1 MSPAKAGSIEPTWTE
16 ARREHRPLFPT
27 FTCTTPRPR
36 ADSGRTLAHPKPWEW
51 EVQAHIRQLKT
62 PVHNDVVQLGLMGQE
77 LVSVAQFVIDDSAS
91 VPVVFVRVIGVT
103 LRARGEGGGI
113 ADATLEQVV
122 NRSAKR
128 LRMLG
133 HSRFVLLGNVH
144 TDNTASQSMLT
155 RAGFT
160 ATERREG
167 PYVRWVLL
175 AEY

>member
-1 MSPAKAGSIEPTWTE
+1 M
-16 ARREHRPLFPT
+16 
-27 FTCTTPRPR
+27 CTTPRPL

-62 PVHNDVVQLGLMGQE
+62 PVHGDVVQLGLMGQE
-77 LVSVAQFVIDDSAS
+77 LVSVAQFVIDESAS
-91 VPVVFVRVIGVT
+91 VPVVFIRVIGVT
-103 LRARGEGGGI
+103 LRARGGGGGV

-144 TDNTASQSMLT
+144 TDNKASQSMLA